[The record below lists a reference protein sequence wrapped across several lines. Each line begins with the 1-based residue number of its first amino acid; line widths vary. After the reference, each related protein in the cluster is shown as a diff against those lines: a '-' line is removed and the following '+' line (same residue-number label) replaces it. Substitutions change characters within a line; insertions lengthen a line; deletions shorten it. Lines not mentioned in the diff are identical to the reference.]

1 MHLVEG
7 ITLLNND
14 LSEYIQFAC
23 LWVPYL
29 HEKQA
34 SYMWIN
40 ETWILSSIII
50 LSMDT
55 KHWLLAFAVKTIFL
69 ILTNL

>member
-14 LSEYIQFAC
+14 LSEYIQLTS

-29 HEKQA
+29 HEKQT
-34 SYMWIN
+34 SYM
-40 ETWILSSIII
+40 
-50 LSMDT
+50 
-55 KHWLLAFAVKTIFL
+55 
-69 ILTNL
+69 